1 MRTRK
6 NSSST
11 GTRIAS
17 AKRVTITD
25 AESGMYYPG
34 TPTVTESTVTGNVVG
49 SSMVSTMQDEVTPD
63 FRKRIASGEVIC
75 NPMNSLTIIETE
87 SPIPVEF
94 FTETKSCSYDKKDW
108 SKHYTTW
115 VSKNLSGTCNFA
127 LVTQGVDAN
136 LLSYP
141 DLPDYGSEVQSV
153 IDRAVSQ
160 SFANI
165 SQSEI
170 LLLATLAESKS
181 TVAGLIQLM
190 AQVTKIISSVV
201 KGRPDLKRLKRQ
213 SAKRG
218 FTTRKLKRAL
228 DDVAELYMNARYNLR
243 PLYHDICGIL
253 KLFEDKPKHD
263 RYTFRGYSSYQDKD
277 DFSSTFVPTGE
288 FKPNVGATLKFNFK
302 KSLQVDISARAG
314 VLTQLEDASIWTRAG
329 INAIPQTMWEL
340 VPFSF
345 IVDWFFNVGDTIL
358 AWFPEYGS
366 TVLASWVTVME
377 QYTQRQEVR
386 IHSMQSQ
393 DPPTPWAFPKSWA
406 TVNCSLSNAF
416 RQKVTIRKRRIV
428 SPQRPILPHLDVNLD
443 SLKLLDLTI
452 ISKKLLLNRKIMT
465 GMA

>member
-1 MRTRK
+1 MRTRE

-11 GTRIAS
+11 GVQIAS
-17 AKRVTITD
+17 AKRTTVTD
-25 AESGMYYPG
+25 AYSGAYYPG
-34 TPTVTESTVTGNVVG
+34 TPTVKRTTITGNVVG
-49 SSMVSTMQDEVTPD
+49 SSMISTMEDEVTPD

-75 NPMNSLTIIETE
+75 NPMNSLTIIESE
-87 SPIPVEF
+87 LPIPVEF
-94 FTETKSCSYDKKDW
+94 FTETKVCSYRKSDW

-115 VSKNLSGTCNFA
+115 TSKRLSGTCNFA
-127 LVTQGVDAN
+127 LVSQGVDAN

-141 DLPDYGSEVQSV
+141 NLPDYGPEIQSV
-153 IDRAVSQ
+153 TDRAVSQ

-165 SQSEI
+165 SQSEV

-190 AQVTKIISSVV
+190 AQVTKIITSVAKDKRV
-201 KGRPDLKRLKRQ
+201 LKRLKSR
-213 SAKRG
+213 SEKRG
-218 FTTRKLKRAL
+218 FTVRKLKGAL
-228 DDVAELYMNARYNLR
+228 DDYAELYMNARYNLR
-243 PLYHDICGIL
+243 PLYYDICGIL

-277 DFSSTFVPTGE
+277 ESSSNFVPTGD
-288 FKPNVGATLKFNFK
+288 FKPNNGATLKFSFK

-329 INAIPQTMWEL
+329 INAIPQTLWDL

-377 QYTQRQEVR
+377 QYTQRQEVK

-393 DPPTPWAFPKSWA
+393 DPPIVWVHPTSWA

-416 RQKVTIRKRRIV
+416 RQKVTIRKQRIV

-443 SLKLLDLTI
+443 SLKLLDLAI

-465 GMA
+465 GVA